1 MRRLAHHITHSARRA
16 RPDRPARRPGM
27 TAFVG
32 IAVAAALVAVILL
45 LLGGGGATAT
55 AATTDHYRPA
65 AAAPALPIPQMPPPC
80 ESLNASQGDDTAPG
94 DTFNLTL
101 QFTPA
106 GCAPDADGSLTG
118 EITITLDEDIGLP
131 AGFDKDGIRF
141 SAGQRFN
148 LEYADITR
156 SDEANE
162 PHEIVLPGCADWL
175 RIGASDPGAC
185 DNVGFPVSVALRGL
199 RLPAKP
205 ATEGDGYRVTIQ
217 WDNGRQFTDTI
228 NVDAALEVVG
238 DDEFSYGETA
248 QFRGSGFTDGL
259 TVNLYIQQGTSS
271 VACNNR
277 TGNWSSAD
285 LATVDAGNRFTL
297 DVDIATAL
305 FPRSGKYQI
314 CAVDGAGVHS
324 GTSIDIEIKAGLAVV
339 GAGEVRPGGEISLRI
354 SGGSNLV
361 VDSVFVGGQ
370 RLDNRQWRLSGS
382 SLTVNLPP
390 RVAGVVSVRV
400 EFQGGAS
407 AQASVTIKDA
417 ELSVSGLAAT
427 GAGLGQSLFVSADNL
442 SGDKVCMVSLGG
454 VSLAF
459 LDGDRIYS
467 VGDCPQV
474 HRGRFNAPVAV
485 TDRNGR
491 ITADLINKFLTSD
504 GAENLEIVD
513 SEGVKAK
520 AEVKIAQ
527 PTVSLDKVDGPITA
541 GATITIRGRH
551 FPPQRGYYNS
561 PDVLL
566 EVNGRTAC
574 NIYSES
580 SQWTCPYKVS
590 SRLEPGQRINVSVS
604 IDGHPLPGLTSDLKI
619 EVEPPGIT
627 ASLKSLRIGELFTVT
642 ITGLKRFIHGYTVE
656 LPNGPNLRFDGE
668 SAFLSDG
675 AGRFTGETVIP
686 PDFHEDETRNG
697 QSSLAMRVY
706 DADGKQTGAFAVV
719 TLLPDPVPTPTPVP
733 TATPLP
739 TPTPT
744 PTPTPAPTP
753 VPTATPV
760 PTPTPTP
767 TPVPTAT
774 PLPTPTPIPTD
785 TPLPPTAT
793 PTLLPTIDGASIT
806 ATITAAVQGETVVR
820 DRPTGAAPDD
830 GGSNYQAIALIA
842 LGALAALGAA
852 ILVVALL
859 LRRRRPGQGAV

>member
-1 MRRLAHHITHSARRA
+1 
-16 RPDRPARRPGM
+16 M
-27 TAFVG
+27 TGFAG

-45 LLGGGGATAT
+45 LLGGGATAT

-65 AAAPALPIPQMPPPC
+65 AAAPALPIPQTTPPSC
-80 ESLNASQGDDTAPG
+80 DENLNASQGDDTAPG

-101 QFTPA
+101 QFTPPD
-106 GCAPDADGSLTG
+106 CAPDADGSLTG
-118 EITITLDEDIGLP
+118 EITITLDDDIGLP
-131 AGFDKDGIRF
+131 AGFNKDSIRF

-162 PHEIVLPGCADWL
+162 PHEIVLPGCADW
-175 RIGASDPGAC
+175 RAIGASDPGAC

-248 QFRGSGFTDGL
+248 RFRGSGFTDGL
-259 TVNLYIQQGTSS
+259 TVNLYIQQGTELPTP
-271 VACNNR
+271 ATTAPA
-277 TGNWSSAD
+277 TGTAPTWPP
-285 LATVDAGNRFTL
+285 LTPATALPWT
-297 DVDIATAL
+297 VDIATAL

-382 SLTVNLPP
+382 SLTVTLPP

-454 VSLAF
+454 VRLAF
-459 LDGDRIYS
+459 LDGDRIYNT
-467 VGDCPQV
+467 GDCPQV

-527 PTVSLDKVDGPITA
+527 PSVSLDKVDGAITA

-561 PDVLL
+561 PGVVLT
-566 EVNGRTAC
+566 VNGRTAC

-627 ASLKSLRIGELFTVT
+627 ASLQSLRIGEPFTVT

-656 LPNGPNLRFDGE
+656 LQHGPNLRFDGE

-675 AGRFTGETVIP
+675 AGRFTAETVIP
-686 PDFHEDETRNG
+686 EDFHEDETRNG
-697 QSSLAMRVY
+697 QRLPHYARV
-706 DADGKQTGAFAVV
+706 
-719 TLLPDPVPTPTPVP
+719 
-733 TATPLP
+733 
-739 TPTPT
+739 
-744 PTPTPAPTP
+744 
-753 VPTATPV
+753 
-760 PTPTPTP
+760 
-767 TPVPTAT
+767 
-774 PLPTPTPIPTD
+774 
-785 TPLPPTAT
+785 
-793 PTLLPTIDGASIT
+793 
-806 ATITAAVQGETVVR
+806 R
-820 DRPTGAAPDD
+820 CR
-830 GGSNYQAIALIA
+830 
-842 LGALAALGAA
+842 
-852 ILVVALL
+852 
-859 LRRRRPGQGAV
+859 

>member
-1 MRRLAHHITHSARRA
+1 MRRLAHHISHSARRA

-27 TAFVG
+27 TGFAG
-32 IAVAAALVAVILL
+32 IPVAAALVAVILL
-45 LLGGGGATAT
+45 LPGATAT

-65 AAAPALPIPQMPPPC
+65 AAAPALPIPQMPTPC
-80 ESLNASQGDDTAPG
+80 ESLNISQGDDTAPG

-101 QFTPA
+101 QFTPPD
-106 GCAPDADGSLTG
+106 CAPDADGSLTG
-118 EITITLDEDIGLP
+118 EITITLHHDVGLP
-131 AGFDKDGIRF
+131 AGFNKDSIRF

-148 LEYADITR
+148 LQYADITR
-156 SDEANE
+156 SDEADQ
-162 PHEIVLPGCADWL
+162 PHEIVLPGCAGW
-175 RIGASDPGAC
+175 RAIGASDPGAC
-185 DNVGFPVSVALRGL
+185 ANVDFPVSVALRGL

-205 ATEGDGYRVTIQ
+205 DTEGDGYQVTIQ
-217 WDNGRQFTDTI
+217 WENGPQFPPYAI

-277 TGNWSSAD
+277 TGNWNSAD

-382 SLTVNLPP
+382 SLTVTLPP
-390 RVAGVVSVRV
+390 RVAGVVAVRV

-442 SGDKVCMVSLGG
+442 SGDMVCMVSLGG
-454 VSLAF
+454 VNLAF

-513 SEGVKAK
+513 SLGVKAK

-527 PTVSLDKVDGPITA
+527 PSVSLDKVDGPITA
-541 GATITIRGRH
+541 GATITIRGRN

-561 PDVLL
+561 PRVVLT
-566 EVNGRTAC
+566 VNGRTAC

-627 ASLKSLRIGELFTVT
+627 ASLQSLRIGELFTVT

-656 LPNGPNLRFDGE
+656 LVGGPNLRFDGE

-675 AGRFTGETVIP
+675 AGRFAGETVIP
-686 PDFHEDETRNG
+686 EDFHEEETRSG
-697 QSSLAMRVY
+697 QHSLTMWVR
-706 DADGKQTGAFAVV
+706 DADKKRTGAFAVV

-733 TATPLP
+733 TANARPYAHTHADARAYAHAGSYRHARSYPHP
-739 TPTPT
+739 DAYAGSHRNAAAYPHANPYRH
-744 PTPTPAPTP
+744 P
-753 VPTATPV
+753 V
-760 PTPTPTP
+760 
-767 TPVPTAT
+767 
-774 PLPTPTPIPTD
+774 
-785 TPLPPTAT
+785 
-793 PTLLPTIDGASIT
+793 
-806 ATITAAVQGETVVR
+806 AAHR
-820 DRPTGAAPDD
+820 HAHAA
-830 GGSNYQAIALIA
+830 AHC
-842 LGALAALGAA
+842 
-852 ILVVALL
+852 
-859 LRRRRPGQGAV
+859 

>member
-1 MRRLAHHITHSARRA
+1 MRRLAHHISHSARRA

-27 TAFVG
+27 TGFASIVG

-45 LLGGGGATAT
+45 LLGGAGATAT
-55 AATTDHYRPA
+55 AAATDHYRLS
-65 AAAPALPIPQMPPPC
+65 AAAPALTIARNTPPSC
-80 ESLNASQGDDTAPG
+80 ESLNANQGDDTAPG

-101 QFTPA
+101 QFTPPD
-106 GCAPDADGSLTG
+106 CAPDADGSLAG
-118 EITITLDEDIGLP
+118 EITITLDDDIGLP
-131 AGFDKDGIRF
+131 AGFNKDSIRF

-175 RIGASDPGAC
+175 RIGASDRGAC
-185 DNVGFPVSVALRGL
+185 DNVSFPVRVTLRGL

-217 WDNGRQFTDTI
+217 WDNGTEFTHSIT
-228 NVDAALEVVG
+228 VDAALEVVG

-248 QFRGSGFTDGL
+248 RFRGSGFTDGL

-277 TGNWSSAD
+277 SGNWNSAGS
-285 LATVDAGNRFTL
+285 ATVDAGNRFTL
-297 DVDIATAL
+297 AVDIATAL

-314 CAVDGAGVHS
+314 CAVDGAGVDN

-382 SLTVNLPP
+382 SLTVTLPP

-417 ELSVSGLAAT
+417 ELSVSGLAAA

-442 SGDKVCMVSLGG
+442 SGDMVCTVSLGG
-454 VSLAF
+454 VNLAF
-459 LDGDRIYS
+459 LDGDRIYNT
-467 VGDCPQV
+467 GDCPQV

-513 SEGVKAK
+513 SEGVKAT

-527 PTVSLDKVDGPITA
+527 PSVSLDKVDGAITA

-561 PDVLL
+561 PRVVLA
-566 EVNGRTAC
+566 VNGRTAC

-604 IDGHPLPGLTSDLKI
+604 IDGHPLPGLTSNLKI

-656 LPNGPNLRFDGE
+656 LQGGPNLRFDGE

-686 PDFHEDETRNG
+686 EDFHEDITSNG
-697 QSSLAMRVY
+697 QQHSLTMRVY
-706 DADGKQTGAFAVV
+706 DADDKQTGAFAVV

-733 TATPLP
+733 TATP
-739 TPTPT
+739 
-744 PTPTPAPTP
+744 
-753 VPTATPV
+753 V

-767 TPVPTAT
+767 TP
-774 PLPTPTPIPTD
+774 
-785 TPLPPTAT
+785 
-793 PTLLPTIDGASIT
+793 
-806 ATITAAVQGETVVR
+806 
-820 DRPTGAAPDD
+820 
-830 GGSNYQAIALIA
+830 
-842 LGALAALGAA
+842 
-852 ILVVALL
+852 
-859 LRRRRPGQGAV
+859 